1 LLADTIG
8 ELPVD
13 VLTDDRRQVGPPRA
27 LVTPAAGTDLPDW
40 LWQHMIS
47 YLLRGNVFGVIADL
61 GGPTRP
67 AQIELVN
74 PKPLYLRSSGAGGT

>member
-1 LLADTIG
+1 
-8 ELPVD
+8 
-13 VLTDDRRQVGPPRA
+13 
-27 LVTPAAGTDLPDW
+27 
-40 LWQHMIS
+40 MIS